1 MTLWVHV
8 PTPVGTFI
16 LHLLVYT
23 CAHDIDIHHTCT
35 WCMYMYMWHTCMYVL
50 HTRTVHTYIYESY
63 ILIHDM
69 YIHSCVP
76 VWLCVYTRVPVCLC
90 ATGTVVGIRVYTR
103 SFS

>member
-23 CAHDIDIHHTCT
+23 CAHDID
-35 WCMYMYMWHTCMYVL
+35 MYVLHVHVAYICMYVL

>member
-8 PTPVGTFI
+8 LPTPVGTFI

-23 CAHDIDIHHTCT
+23 CAHDIH
-35 WCMYMYMWHTCMYVL
+35 
-50 HTRTVHTYIYESY
+50 VHTYTHVLYSTYESY
-63 ILIHDM
+63 ILIHVHS
-69 YIHSCVP
+69 YSCVP